1 MTKEEVV
8 KNMAETIK
16 AAEKLEPAR
25 KKEFDEILELIDN
38 GSKLIL
44 EQKDTMALVTS
55 IFPLVVMLTFKYLQQ
70 FVVENLSQP
79 DAMEL
84 LLTSFFESK
93 KKDLNN
99 EN

>member
-1 MTKEEVV
+1 MTKEEVII
-8 KNMAETIK
+8 NMAETMK

-25 KKEFDEILELIDN
+25 KKEFDEILELLDN

-44 EQKDTMALVTS
+44 EQKDTLALVTS
-55 IFPLVVMLTFKYLQQ
+55 IFPLIVMLTFKYLQQ
-70 FVVENLSQP
+70 FVAEHISQA
-79 DAMEL
+79 DAMDL
-84 LLTSFFESK
+84 LLTSLFESK